1 MLGVRR
7 VQLALLRI
15 VAAVLV
21 HQVAHNGSTARQKG
35 TLNLAWSMYVHSCV
49 LFASSED
56 TGAMG
61 REIESRQGI
70 GCKVFREILAM
81 LLCINWLNMR
91 YLYVEKKSTSKRSTE
106 VTTINNCV

>member
-35 TLNLAWSMYVHSCV
+35 TLNLAWSMYIVV
-49 LFASSED
+49 SSSPPP
-56 TGAMG
+56 
-61 REIESRQGI
+61 R
-70 GCKVFREILAM
+70 ILELWAVRSNPARVSGVRF
-81 LLCINWLNMR
+81 LG
-91 YLYVEKKSTSKRSTE
+91 KS
-106 VTTINNCV
+106 